1 MNKFNLFL
9 LVLLAL
15 FIALPAG
22 AQVKLG
28 VIGGV
33 NIANL
38 NGEDVDGTKIDFS
51 SCTTFGVGGVLDIG
65 LSENVAL
72 RFEPMYLQKGAEF
85 NVTDDPDFGSATFS
99 SKAGYLEVPVLLK
112 ISFGTSATRP
122 YLMAGPTIGFNLSSK
137 FELSALGFS
146 AEIDADKITKS
157 TDFGLAFGAGVSF
170 PAGTSSIFVEG
181 RYALGLSDIVEA
193 GTLELMGELL
203 EFEDVNIKTRGIQIM
218 GGITFPLGG
227 K

>member
-1 MNKFNLFL
+1 MNKFNLL
-9 LVLLAL
+9 LVVLLAL

-38 NGEDVDGTKIDFS
+38 KGEDVAGEKIDFS
-51 SCTTFGVGGVLDIG
+51 NRTAFGVGGVLDVG
-65 LSENVAL
+65 LNDNVAL
-72 RFEPMYLQKGAEF
+72 RFEPMYLQKGGEF
-85 NVTDDPDFGSATFS
+85 SETDPDLGTATFTF
-99 SKAGYLEVPVLLK
+99 KAGYLEVPVLLK
-112 ISFGTSATRP
+112 IAFGTSTTRP

-137 FELSALGFS
+137 VNLSALGFS
-146 AEIDADKITKS
+146 LETDADKLTKS

-181 RYALGLSDIVEA
+181 RYALGLSDIAEA
-193 GTLELMGELL
+193 GTLEFMGESLP
-203 EFEDVNIKTRGIQIM
+203 FDDVNVKTKGIQIM

>member
-1 MNKFNLFL
+1 MNKFNLLF
-9 LVLLAL
+9 VALLAL
-15 FIALPAG
+15 FIALPVG
-22 AQVKLG
+22 AQVNLG
-28 VIGGV
+28 VIGGA

-38 NGEDVDGTKIDFS
+38 NGEDPTGEKIDFS
-51 SCTTFGVGGVLDIG
+51 SRTVFGIGGVLDVR
-65 LSENVAL
+65 LAENVAL

-85 NVTDDPDFGSATFS
+85 DLTDDPDFGTATFTA
-99 SKAGYLEVPVLLK
+99 KANYLEVPVLLK
-112 ISFGTSATRP
+112 IAFGTSNTRP

-146 AEIDADKITKS
+146 AEIDADKVTKS

-181 RYALGLSDIVEA
+181 RYVLGLTDIAEA
-193 GTLELMGELL
+193 GTLEFMGEQL
-203 EFEDVNIKTRGIQIM
+203 EFEDVNVKTRGIQIM
-218 GGITFPLGG
+218 GGISFPLGG

>member
-1 MNKFNLFL
+1 MNKINLV
-9 LVLLAL
+9 LVALLAL

-33 NIANL
+33 NFANL
-38 NGEDVDGTKIDFS
+38 SGEEVDGTKIDFS
-51 SCTTFGVGGVLDIG
+51 SRTVLGVGGVLDVG
-65 LSENVAL
+65 LNENVAL
-72 RFEPMYLQKGAEF
+72 RFEPMYLQKGAEL
-85 NVTDDPDFGSATFS
+85 TETDPDLGTATFAF
-99 SKAGYLEVPVLLK
+99 KAAYLEVPVLLK
-112 ISFGTSATRP
+112 IALGTSTTRP

-137 FELSALGFS
+137 LELSALGIS
-146 AEIDADKITKS
+146 AEIDAKEITKS

-181 RYALGLSDIVEA
+181 RYTLGLTDIAEA
-193 GTLELMGELL
+193 GAL
-203 EFEDVNIKTRGIQIM
+203 EFMGDEIVSGDADVKTRGFQIM
-218 GGITFPLGG
+218 GGIAFPLGG